1 MRGFSSG
8 RRRRVPT
15 TRSAAVMVA
24 GIVLLT
30 ALVVPATLAAA
41 PNPSPGSVT
50 VDGDTGDWSL
60 GADFFADM
68 TDAGNPD
75 RPVRAKLYLRYDCDS
90 ETLYALVLTQGSD
103 KIKQTDPAE
112 SYIRIDGAGKLI
124 DGTDGN
130 DGTPPDFAWVNGDG
144 EGADGWEG
152 SGSLEPGSY
161 TVRAHTLILDYSEDG
176 YVPMDPIGR
185 DVPLVIECEE
195 PTEEPTPPP
204 TPTPTPTPT
213 GEVEPT
219 QGTNPTPKPTTG
231 AVDPTQRATLPPT
244 DTLETTETAQPAGI
258 ALVLVLLGVT
268 SLASLVLI
276 PSRRRRPVT
285 ATVKES
291 IERR

>member
-1 MRGFSSG
+1 MRGSTSE
-8 RRRRVPT
+8 RRRMPS

-30 ALVVPATLAAA
+30 ALVAPATLAAA

-68 TDAGNPD
+68 TDAGLAG
-75 RPVRAKLYLRYDCDS
+75 RPVLAKLYLRYDCS
-90 ETLYALVLTQGSD
+90 AEVLYALVLAQNGEKARQD
-103 KIKQTDPAE
+103 RPENA
-112 SYIRIDGAGKLI
+112 YVRIDGSGKLI
-124 DGTDGN
+124 DGNDGN
-130 DGTPPDFAWVNGDG
+130 NGTPPDFAWVNGDG
-144 EGADGWEG
+144 SLADGWEG
-152 SGSLEPGSY
+152 SGSLAPGEY
-161 TVRAHTLILDYSEDG
+161 TIRSHVLIADGSADG
-176 YVPMDPIGR
+176 YAPADPIGR
-185 DVPLVIECEE
+185 EVPLVIECAGVE
-195 PTEEPTPPP
+195 P

-213 GEVEPT
+213 PGAT
-219 QGTNPTPKPTTG
+219 GGTNPTPTPGTTG
-231 AVDPTQRATLPPT
+231 GVAPTQGTTSDPTLPPT
-244 DTLETTETAQPAGI
+244 DTLETTETGQPAGI
-258 ALVLVLLGVT
+258 GLVLVLLGVT